1 MKKILLL
8 ICFLSLSTAQAVVDA
23 DLTGTLQLK
32 GKAKSSESFL
42 DLLKCGLE
50 ELPNKFLRKEN
61 IIASYSGAS
70 KVTLEQDVAEDAQE
84 KFLLSFRVPSILRV
98 ASIKKAKKETVKS
111 GTVGVECAVAGEEVN
126 NSGSSGDNF
135 SSSTSRV
142 IKKHHLKA
150 KKLKRNKLQRKQNKT
165 KKFLRSGSAGLTFSV
180 KKLVAVRKGDKGKV
194 IGTFV
199 RKQDKALGRF
209 VVKFDYNDTEN

>member
-1 MKKILLL
+1 MKKIFLL
-8 ICFLSLSTAQAVVDA
+8 ICFLSFSIAQAAVDA
-23 DLTGTLQLK
+23 NLKGTLQLK

-50 ELPNKFLRKEN
+50 ELPKKFLRKEN
-61 IIASYSGAS
+61 ITASYKGGT
-70 KVTLEQDVAEDAQE
+70 KVTLEQDVADDAE
-84 KFLLSFRVPSILRV
+84 KKFLLSFRVPSILRV
-98 ASIKKAKKETVKS
+98 ASTKKVKKETVKS
-111 GTVGVECAVAGEEVN
+111 GTVGVECAVAAEEVN
-126 NSGSSGDNF
+126 NSGSSGENF

-180 KKLVAVRKGDKGKV
+180 KKLVAVRKGNKGRV

-209 VVKFDYNDTEN
+209 VVNFDYNETQN